1 VSLGR
6 KRDSTGTRLHIATSL
21 KIVAKHKHVP
31 DLAVEQAGEIIR
43 RLAAAQAHTR
53 DEGRLV
59 MELQQRTGLSI
70 AALAKLTKEWLPG
83 G

>member
-1 VSLGR
+1 M
-6 KRDSTGTRLHIATSL
+6 AASL
-21 KIVAKHKHVP
+21 KIVAKHKHMP
-31 DLAVEQAGEIIR
+31 GLAIEQAGEIIQ

-59 MELQQRTGLSI
+59 LELQQRTGLSI
-70 AALAKLTKEWLPG
+70 AALAKLTRDWLPG